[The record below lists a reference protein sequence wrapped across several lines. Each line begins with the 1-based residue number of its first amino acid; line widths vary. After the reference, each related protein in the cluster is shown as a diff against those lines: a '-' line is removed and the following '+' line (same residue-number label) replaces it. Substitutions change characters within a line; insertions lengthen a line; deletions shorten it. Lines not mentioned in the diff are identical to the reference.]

1 MQQAYTKFVFSV
13 TATTGLS
20 SPMRPVFAIAP
31 LALAMALWGP
41 TTQARSGDQS
51 WTTAFIDW
59 VFARHTMTSLPE
71 KAASTPT
78 FKAPFRAAENP

>member
-1 MQQAYTKFVFSV
+1 MQQAYTVCN
-13 TATTGLS
+13 TATRTNSGLQS
-20 SPMRPVFAIAP
+20 IMRPVFAIAP

-41 TTQARSGDQS
+41 ASQASSSEKS

-71 KAASTPT
+71 KAASIPT
-78 FKAPFRAAENP
+78 FQAPLQGR